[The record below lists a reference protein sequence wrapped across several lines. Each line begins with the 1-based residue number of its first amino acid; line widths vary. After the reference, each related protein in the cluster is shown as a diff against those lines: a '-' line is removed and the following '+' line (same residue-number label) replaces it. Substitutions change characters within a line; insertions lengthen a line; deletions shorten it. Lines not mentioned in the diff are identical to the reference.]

1 MYCKKCG
8 NQIDE
13 GAAFCKK
20 CGTPAEKA
28 PGVAAAGTGKG
39 FAQVDARYLKT
50 GIVIASLLMALATA
64 LPYMVFSKEFSHL
77 VGARS
82 FSMLNAGKVAGNGGM
97 GDGIIFI
104 ILAVM
109 MLVFLYLKKNTPVL
123 VCGII
128 PFLMYCYEVAQIKKQ
143 NEYLFG
149 RQNIDMYD
157 YMSKG
162 AGFYLLT
169 VSVAALLMLSVLF
182 FLKNRNAGKQV

>member
-20 CGTPAEKA
+20 CGTPVEKA

-39 FAQVDARYLKT
+39 FAQMDARYLKT
-50 GIVIASLLMALATA
+50 GIVIASLLMALATF
-64 LPYMVFSKEFSHL
+64 LPYLKMNSEMARYSGIRSINL
-77 VGARS
+77 VHP
-82 FSMLNAGKVAGNGGM
+82 AGQF
-97 GDGIIFI
+97 GDGVIFI
-104 ILAVM
+104 ILAALT
-109 MLVFLYLKKNTPVL
+109 LVFLYLKKNTPVL

-128 PFLMYCYEVAQIKKQ
+128 PFFMYCYEVSQIKKQ
-143 NEYLFG
+143 DAQLLG
-149 RQNIDMYD
+149 SNINMYD

-169 VSVAALLMLSVLF
+169 VSVAVLLMLSVLF

>member
-20 CGTPAEKA
+20 CGTPVEKA

-39 FAQVDARYLKT
+39 FAQMDARYLKT
-50 GIVIASLLMALATA
+50 GIVIASLLMALATF
-64 LPYMVFSKEFSHL
+64 LPYLKMNSEMARYSGIRSINL
-77 VGARS
+77 VHP
-82 FSMLNAGKVAGNGGM
+82 AGQF
-97 GDGIIFI
+97 GDGVIFI
-104 ILAVM
+104 ILAALT
-109 MLVFLYLKKNTPVL
+109 LVFLYLKKNTPVL

-128 PFLMYCYEVAQIKKQ
+128 PFFMYCYEVAQIKKQ
-143 NEYLFG
+143 DEYLFG